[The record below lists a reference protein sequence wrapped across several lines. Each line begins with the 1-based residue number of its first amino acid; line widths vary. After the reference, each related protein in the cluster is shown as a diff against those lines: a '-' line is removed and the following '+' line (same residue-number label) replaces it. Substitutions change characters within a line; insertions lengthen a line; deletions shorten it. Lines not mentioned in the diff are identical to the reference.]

1 MSSSQLDSG
10 AGPSRSRS
18 TKKVSVDDAQIDPSL
33 MQNLVHLPDVPP
45 SASSNTQPNPV
56 IRTDLSHRDIQ
67 NALLFRRARRQ
78 LIERLP
84 NVPLDQ
90 RIKLRDAL
98 GISNWPLH
106 LDSYPASLIPRQ
118 DTDEWSPED
127 IMALILIRS
136 TCPIPLPVIT
146 KVFFQYRRR
155 ISGVEKIWETIM
167 QYQTDWN
174 EMDDDLLYVRIAI
187 DNFTFRRV
195 LETTGWSCSERD
207 LRVIYAQL
215 IERRRRREMQL
226 RENHRQREM
235 QLQIDRQSDAQRLKE
250 HHRAA
255 IRLLPHIIND
265 ERDGIYNMLNS
276 VGWPLRFRSLDSVRS
291 ERRNDIGPWAQED
304 AMALEIILRR
314 TNKNFVF
321 SAADAALALSPDR
334 EVEDVVQKGEET
346 KASWQAA

>member
-1 MSSSQLDSG
+1 MLIKDQHLYFPCISTLLPMSLSQPDPG
-10 AGPSRSRS
+10 VGPSRSRP
-18 TKKVSVDDAQIDPSL
+18 TQQASVDDAQIDPSL

-45 SASSNTQPNPV
+45 SVSSNTQPNPV

-84 NVPLDQ
+84 NVPLEQ

-106 LDSYPASLIPRQ
+106 LHSYPASLIPRQ

-146 KVFFQYRRR
+146 KVFFQYQRRV
-155 ISGVEKIWETIM
+155 SGVEKIWETIK

-174 EMDDDLLYVRIAI
+174 EMDDDLLYVRIEH
-187 DNFTFRRV
+187 DKFTFRRV
-195 LETTGWSCSERD
+195 LETTGWGYGERD

-226 RENHRQREM
+226 LEHHRQREM
-235 QLQIDRQSDAQRLKE
+235 QLEISRQCDAQQLEE
-250 HHRAA
+250 HHQAA
-255 IRLLPHIIND
+255 IRSLPHIKND
-265 ERDGIYNMLNS
+265 KRDGFYNMLNS

-291 ERRNDIGPWAQED
+291 ERRHITGP
-304 AMALEIILRR
+304 
-314 TNKNFVF
+314 
-321 SAADAALALSPDR
+321 
-334 EVEDVVQKGEET
+334 
-346 KASWQAA
+346 